1 MPLAS
6 GIFNILRYIQVKTEL
21 GSPMEFDPE
30 NHETQEIVEAPAK
43 RRLPLNRSIFTAILV
58 SVGLLVWLLTGVVS
72 NNETVEAAIAINVA
86 KPPQTSFKV
95 VVHELDAKPY
105 PNEIVL
111 QARSEADKVVTI
123 AAETGGTISALPVE
137 KGAFVQKDQI
147 ICRIDVGARQANLDQ
162 ARAQRDARKIEYN
175 AARKLNKQGHT
186 SKSQLA
192 ASRAAFD
199 GAVANVK
206 AALVELE
213 RTKIRAPFDGILD
226 RQPVKIGHY
235 MAPGQPCGTVID
247 KDPLLVVGY
256 IAETQ
261 VNQVSI
267 GARGKAKLSTGDMAD
282 GVIRYIAETPNMAT
296 RTFRVE
302 MEVPNKD
309 LALRDGM
316 TAEMRIKA
324 GEILATRVPQS
335 TLTLADNGKLSVRV
349 VENGRVALRSVT
361 VLKDEIDGALV
372 AGLAAREKVIVR
384 GGEFTRDGRE
394 VEFEIEPIAEAAQN

>member
-1 MPLAS
+1 
-6 GIFNILRYIQVKTEL
+6 
-21 GSPMEFDPE
+21 MEFDPE
-30 NHETQEIVEAPAK
+30 NHDTQDIVETPPR
-43 RRLPLNRSIFTAILV
+43 RRLPINRSVITAIIV
-58 SVGLLVWLLTGVVS
+58 FGGLIGWLLSGVLFTDDS
-72 NNETVEAAIAINVA
+72 VEAATAISAA
-86 KPPQTSFKV
+86 KPQQNSFKV
-95 VVHELDAKPY
+95 VVQELQAKPY

-175 AARKLNKQGHT
+175 AARRLNKQGHT

-192 ASRAAFD
+192 AARAAYD
-199 GAVANVK
+199 GSVANVK

-226 RQPVKIGHY
+226 RQPVKIGHF
-235 MAPGQPCGTVID
+235 MAPGQPCGTIID
-247 KDPLLVVGY
+247 KDPLLVVGH
-256 IAETQ
+256 ISETQ
-261 VNQVSI
+261 VNQISI
-267 GARGKAKLSTGDMAD
+267 GARGTAKLSTGDTAQ
-282 GVIRYIAETPNMAT
+282 GIIRYIAESPNMAT

-302 MEVPNKD
+302 MEVANKD

-316 TAEMRIKA
+316 TAEMRVKA
-324 GEILATRVPQS
+324 GEVLATRVPQS
-335 TLTLADNGKLSVRV
+335 TLTLSDTGKLSVRAV
-349 VENGRVALRSVT
+349 DNGRVALRPVT
-361 VLKDEIDGALV
+361 VLADDQNGALV

-384 GGEFTRDGRE
+384 GGEFTRDGRK
-394 VEFEIEPIAEAAQN
+394 VEFEIEPVAEAATDTSQN